1 MQETPEMFQSL
12 MLFLAP
18 EAVQTQATPT
28 SPPAVA
34 RPVRRPARGSVS
46 LRLAASVVGNAA
58 GFAVLLASC
67 WMTLQLMEIFL

>member
-1 MQETPEMFQSL
+1 MFHSL
-12 MLFLAP
+12 MMFLAP
-18 EAVQTQATPT
+18 EAAQAQATPT

-34 RPVRRPARGSVS
+34 RPVRQRPARGIIMLQLV
-46 LRLAASVVGNAA
+46 ASVVANAA